1 MERPLSSVG
10 IEHNTFNVGVAG
22 SSPAGVTRKQSPPSH
37 LRDLEKYNAEFT
49 WEE

>member
-10 IEHNTFNVGVAG
+10 LEHNTFNVGVAG
-22 SSPAGVTRKQSPPSH
+22 SSPAGVTRKQSPLSH